1 MMKPNVL
8 TYSCDIFEL
17 QASFE
22 NVMAKNDFDKYIH
35 GYDKARTKAYIDY
48 RGMPC
53 IKYEFDANNGITICG
68 SSFEEMLIIISDY
81 NDIINKYGVGNTK
94 FDKIFTTFTDYLK
107 KEIVAERNAVVNA
120 NEGDIPTITW

>member
-8 TYSCDIFEL
+8 TYSCDVFEL

-35 GYDKARTKAYIDY
+35 DYDKLRTKPYIDY

-53 IKYEFDANNGITICG
+53 IKYELDANNGIIICG
-68 SSFEEMLIIISDY
+68 SNFHEMLIIISDF
-81 NDIINKYGVGNTK
+81 NDIVNKYGVGNTK
-94 FDKIFTTFTDYLK
+94 FDKILNTFADYIKREMNDK
-107 KEIVAERNAVVNA
+107 KNETVNA
-120 NEGDIPTITW
+120 DESDIPTITW

>member
-8 TYSCDIFEL
+8 TYSCDVFEL

-35 GYDKARTKAYIDY
+35 DYDKVRTKAYIDY

-53 IKYEFDANNGITICG
+53 IKYELDADNGIIICG
-68 SSFEEMLIIISDY
+68 SNFHEMLIIISDF
-81 NDIINKYGVGNTK
+81 NDIINKYDIGYTK
-94 FDKIFTTFTDYLK
+94 FDKIFTTFTSYLK
-107 KEIVAERNAVVNA
+107 KEMDAEKNATVNG

>member
-35 GYDKARTKAYIDY
+35 DYDKARTKAYIDY

-53 IKYEFDANNGITICG
+53 IKYEFDVNNGITICG